1 MFDPFC
7 KHSLNAKVPSEGSFR
22 SVSVNISDF
31 NSLSASQ
38 DATTSGYY
46 INHRVAAGIE
56 DCIGTCTM
64 DNGVTTVVSP
74 GDSSWATTLG
84 TANNDA
90 FRAVATAVRF
100 QYTGPQLSAQGYWR
114 IMKTGRSNDITDVTN
129 TSLPISPSNLSG
141 LYWDYSC
148 QDMAKGVTVF
158 INKVHPAANNF
169 VVPTSEEPN
178 NSHEKV
184 TIFGLGLASTATLTV
199 ELRQTLEVAPV
210 AGTMAALVATPNH
223 VQSPQLSQIHSKV
236 TSSLDTVMGTISQ
249 VSNKVQSV
257 VSGHIWD
264 AIKSFGGQALNYLG
278 KQAMG
283 ALEGFGTEALE
294 ALPEMIAML

>member
-1 MFDPFC
+1 MPKNRRRNQPKQRRSRIAVRSSRQPSSKVHSAATSFVCGMFDPFC

-148 QDMAKGVTVF
+148 QDMAKEIGR
-158 INKVHPAANNF
+158 A
-169 VVPTSEEPN
+169 
-178 NSHEKV
+178 
-184 TIFGLGLASTATLTV
+184 
-199 ELRQTLEVAPV
+199 
-210 AGTMAALVATPNH
+210 H
-223 VQSPQLSQIHSKV
+223 V
-236 TSSLDTVMGTISQ
+236 
-249 VSNKVQSV
+249 
-257 VSGHIWD
+257 
-264 AIKSFGGQALNYLG
+264 
-278 KQAMG
+278 
-283 ALEGFGTEALE
+283 
-294 ALPEMIAML
+294 